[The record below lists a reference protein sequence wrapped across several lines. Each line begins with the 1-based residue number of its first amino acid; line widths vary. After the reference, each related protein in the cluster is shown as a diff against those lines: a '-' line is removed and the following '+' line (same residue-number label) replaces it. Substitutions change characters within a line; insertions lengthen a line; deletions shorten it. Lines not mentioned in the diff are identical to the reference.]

1 VERGQRVKGGQSIL
15 ADVEVPSYEPM
26 LLKEVMET
34 RR

>member
-1 VERGQRVKGGQSIL
+1 VKGGQSIL
-15 ADVEVPSYEPM
+15 ADVGVPSYEPM